1 MFLTLICFQNESLRV
16 NLVVVPTQNINLEVI
31 ENL

>member
-16 NLVVVPTQNINLEVI
+16 NLVIVPTQNINPEVI

>member
-16 NLVVVPTQNINLEVI
+16 NLVIVPTKNINPEVI